1 MSESTHSPPPC
12 IIHPHI
18 HCKLLIVIINKTSQ
32 PCSLTTP
39 ISATPSSKST
49 HPHSLPKPIETN
61 QNKSSNQRLKLKHER
76 ESKDNVYSIS
86 ALVAGD
92 TFRYNRESPRAA
104 RVSSRTL
111 LAKPL
116 FAPAVE
122 QLAFVLPLFRV
133 PPEDT
138 RTRAKNKRQKKANL
152 DNLRPSPWTDAI
164 SWVPLLFWKDD
175 S

>member
-1 MSESTHSPPPC
+1 MKKASRSDTILLPDSGRLCVCTPCAVLQLGKRVTSLSESTHSPPPC

-18 HCKLLIVIINKTSQ
+18 HCKLLIVIITKTNQ

-39 ISATPSSKST
+39 IAATPSSKST

-61 QNKSSNQRLKLKHER
+61 QNKSSIQRLKLKHER

-122 QLAFVLPLFRV
+122 QLAFVLPLF
-133 PPEDT
+133 
-138 RTRAKNKRQKKANL
+138 
-152 DNLRPSPWTDAI
+152 
-164 SWVPLLFWKDD
+164 
-175 S
+175 